1 MSLKSEYIF
10 WKSIIYIYT
19 YLYKYEY
26 MMYNQT
32 YVRICMYEISMYISS
47 DPALRGARQSLLQEK
62 LRLRWVWPS
71 RDAFT
76 VCVAPRA
83 VCQYIPSCARI
94 CCPSTNMFLL
104 YIHILYTAYIC
115 LFTEMYPICAF
126 IPKNE

>member
-1 MSLKSEYIF
+1 MSLKSVYIF

-47 DPALRGARQSLLQEK
+47 DPALRGARQSLLQVQ

-83 VCQYIPSCARI
+83 VCQYIPSCHCARI

-104 YIHILYTAYIC
+104 YIYTAYI
-115 LFTEMYPICAF
+115 LYMFIYPICAF